1 VVVFMARRV
10 LAAIPLLFMVSVVSF
25 TIIKLPPVDYLDIRI
40 AQLKAQGNPNA
51 ELVMQELRVRY
62 GLDQP
67 AWKQYVRWAGGLL
80 RGDMGVSFDLN
91 ERPVIQIFK
100 DRLPATLILTL
111 STLIFQYVVAIPIG
125 IYCATHQYSIGD
137 HIFSFIGFIGMAT
150 PSFLLALIIM
160 FAIVMYTPFTVG
172 GLFSPEYATAPWSLA
187 KFINMLSHIWIPVVI
202 IGLTGTAGL
211 IRIMRSSLLEVLG
224 HQYVTT
230 ARAKGVK
237 EFWVI
242 YKHALRVAINPIIT
256 IIGLTFP
263 AIIAGEGLVAV
274 IMNMPTLGP
283 VFIRS
288 LQVLDMYLA
297 GSFLM
302 VTACFVILGNLV
314 SDILLAWTDP
324 RIRFE

>member
-1 VVVFMARRV
+1 
-10 LAAIPLLFMVSVVSF
+10 
-25 TIIKLPPVDYLDIRI
+25 
-40 AQLKAQGNPNA
+40 
-51 ELVMQELRVRY
+51 
-62 GLDQP
+62 
-67 AWKQYVRWAGGLL
+67 
-80 RGDMGVSFDLN
+80 
-91 ERPVIQIFK
+91 
-100 DRLPATLILTL
+100 
-111 STLIFQYVVAIPIG
+111 
-125 IYCATHQYSIGD
+125 
-137 HIFSFIGFIGMAT
+137 
-150 PSFLLALIIM
+150 
-160 FAIVMYTPFTVG
+160 
-172 GLFSPEYATAPWSLA
+172 
-187 KFINMLSHIWIPVVI
+187 
-202 IGLTGTAGL
+202 
-211 IRIMRSSLLEVLG
+211 MRSSLLEVLG